1 MKQGSEWRIDIR
13 LNYFPN
19 QLRTDAGEY
28 SNNFENL
35 FADIR
40 QPAPDTKTYTLLEI

>member
-1 MKQGSEWRIDIR
+1 MKQRNEWRIDIR
-13 LNYFPN
+13 LNYFPE

-28 SNNFENL
+28 SNGFENL

-40 QPAPDTKTYTLLEI
+40 PSAPDAKTYTLLEI